1 MVGGKRMNEE
11 LLPPSVIKE
20 YEKDL
25 RTFRFEDT
33 TTIARTNNEETAKGL
48 IAIGGIELVKQ
59 EIKK

>member
-1 MVGGKRMNEE
+1 MNEE